1 MFVLPFNALPLCLL
15 LLLLFPL
22 LLLLLLVCAP
32 SSLHGP
38 CTQGYASS
46 YAKYV
51 GATRW
56 PAMWEAEWISLC
68 MPVCEYVCVCVM
80 EWGWMARCVLHV
92 STLLACRSSCLHHV
106 LNNGYVSWHIECP
119 AVSDITRV
127 LATVRHMLANVF
139 GIVNVITPE
148 SLCPPLPCARCL
160 EVARLIESPRR
171 VEASDSISSKCA
183 ETLKPNSHQI
193 ERSKWAGSG

>member
-1 MFVLPFNALPLCLL
+1 MALAHKVMQVRTPNMLGPQDGQPCGRLSG
-15 LLLLFPL
+15 
-22 LLLLLLVCAP
+22 LVSACR
-32 SSLHGP
+32 
-38 CTQGYASS
+38 
-46 YAKYV
+46 YV
-51 GATRW
+51 
-56 PAMWEAEWISLC
+56 S
-68 MPVCEYVCVCVM
+68 VCVCVSVCVM

-160 EVARLIESPRR
+160 EVTRLIESPGR
-171 VEASDSISSKCA
+171 VKASDSISSKCA

-193 ERSKWAGSG
+193 ERSKWAGSGWGWFCPAICLIAV

>member
-1 MFVLPFNALPLCLL
+1 MFVLPFNALPLYLL
-15 LLLLFPL
+15 LLL

-68 MPVCEYVCVCVM
+68 MPVCECVCVFVCD
-80 EWGWMARCVLHV
+80 GVGLDGPLRLTRIHV
-92 STLLACRSSCLHHV
+92 VGLSVELFAPRS
-106 LNNGYVSWHIECP
+106 E
-119 AVSDITRV
+119 
-127 LATVRHMLANVF
+127 
-139 GIVNVITPE
+139 
-148 SLCPPLPCARCL
+148 
-160 EVARLIESPRR
+160 
-171 VEASDSISSKCA
+171 
-183 ETLKPNSHQI
+183 
-193 ERSKWAGSG
+193 